1 VTLHATLIDVEAM
14 DLDELD
20 RLAPR
25 WVSAVVIYDSDLE
38 YEWSR
43 DREND
48 SNTVDVKIFR

>member
-25 WVSAVVIYDSDLE
+25 WASAVVIYDSDLE
-38 YEWSR
+38 YEWS
-43 DREND
+43 
-48 SNTVDVKIFR
+48 

>member
-25 WVSAVVIYDSDLE
+25 WASAVVIYDSDLE

-48 SNTVDVKIFR
+48 SNTVDVKIFK